1 MLPAAGWGTQK
12 IVDGANY
19 QVRALKL
26 NEVSAMNRNN
36 LLCISRQLQVA
47 GLLLAFILV
56 DVFTSQDPKR

>member
-12 IVDGANY
+12 IVDGAHY

-26 NEVSAMNRNN
+26 NKVSAMNRNN
-36 LLCISRQLQVA
+36 LLCISRPLQVA